1 MSHSVNRRS
10 NRVVG
15 LVAAASIILLCVGCW
30 NPRMV
35 HPYTYATGRVA
46 KPGQA
51 ALSGQ
56 MLPGAWMGGS
66 AGVSLGKGFALE
78 GTYGY
83 TGEDVFGGG
92 FELTRSIIE
101 AKPRYVSFTAGA
113 DWFNNN
119 EHDYDGY
126 RVFFGPTLSI
136 YPGGRKLGVHIPLR
150 AYYMDYQWGIGW
162 NEGTTSEI
170 SEASGVKW
178 FGVAGVGLS
187 FDYSRLTLQAA
198 MNVPTVKWIDE
209 VEIYPYI
216 GARVS
221 LRLGKVEKR
230 VKPPDE
236 FSSR

>member
-1 MSHSVNRRS
+1 MSHNFRFRAGRIAGPVIAGM
-10 NRVVG
+10 VV
-15 LVAAASIILLCVGCW
+15 LLCAGCW

-35 HPYTYATGRVA
+35 HPYTYTSGKVA
-46 KPGQA
+46 KPVQA
-51 ALSGQ
+51 VFSGQ
-56 MLPGAWMGGS
+56 MLPGAWTGGS
-66 AGVSLGKGFALE
+66 VGMSLGKGFAIE

-83 TGEDVFGGG
+83 TGEDVLGGG
-92 FELTRSIIE
+92 FELTRSVMGG
-101 AKPRYVSFTAGA
+101 KTRYLSFTGGV
-113 DWFNNN
+113 DWFKND
-119 EHDYDGY
+119 EHEYDGH
-126 RVFFGPTLSI
+126 RIFFGPTLSW
-136 YPGGRKLGVHIPLR
+136 YPANRKFGLHFPFR
-150 AYYMDYQWGIGW
+150 AYYMDYHWGIGW

-178 FGVAGVGLS
+178 FGVAGLGLS